1 MAQADLTRIASNIAA
16 LNTLNSLRNINT
28 KLSVSQLRLATGKR
42 VNQAAD
48 DPAGLTIALKMN
60 ARNECL
66 KVAFSNIGDAKNM
79 LAVGE
84 GGLQKITDI
93 VTVMKA
99 KSVQAASDTL
109 GADER
114 TAIASELTSLAAQID
129 DIVDETTWN
138 SDILLDGLVAKTLQT
153 GAESGETTTW
163 TLAQGHKS
171 ADLGT
176 TVALDALDV
185 SDATNAALAITGCDE
200 ALATVTSSMNDVGS
214 LVARLNVKEETVAIA
229 QVNTEAAY
237 SRVMNADMAYEQVES
252 TKFMILQQTAVAMLA
267 QSNLGSQSILS
278 LFR

>member
-28 KLSVSQLRLATGKR
+28 KLSISQLRLATGKR
-42 VNQAAD
+42 VNQASD

-93 VTVMKA
+93 ITVMKA
-99 KSVQAASDTL
+99 KCVQGASDTL

-114 TAIASELTSLAAQID
+114 TAIESELTSLAAQID
-129 DIVDETTWN
+129 DIVAETTWN
-138 SDILLDGLVAKTLQT
+138 SGALLDGTAAKTLQT
-153 GAESGETTTW
+153 GAESGETTVW
-163 TLAQGHKS
+163 TLAQNHDS
-171 ADLGT
+171 ATLA
-176 TVALDALDV
+176 VDALSV
-185 SDATNAALAITGCDE
+185 VDAATAATSITACDT
-200 ALATVTSSMNDVGS
+200 ALATVTGSMNDVGS

-229 QVNTEAAY
+229 QVNTEAAH
-237 SRVMNADMAYEQVES
+237 SRIMNADMAYEQVES

>member
-28 KLSVSQLRLATGKR
+28 KLSVAQLRLATGKR

-93 VTVMKA
+93 VTLMKA
-99 KSVQAASDTL
+99 KCVQGASDTL

-114 TAIASELTSLAAQID
+114 TAIESELASLAAQID
-129 DIVDETTWN
+129 DIVAETTWN
-138 SDILLDGLVAKTLQT
+138 SSALLDGTAAKTLQT

-163 TLAQGHKS
+163 TLAQNHD
-171 ADLGT
+171 AATLG
-176 TVALDALDV
+176 VDALSV
-185 SDATNAALAITGCDE
+185 VDAATAATSITACDT
-200 ALATVTSSMNDVGS
+200 ALATVTGSMNDVGS

>member
-28 KLSVSQLRLATGKR
+28 KLSIAQLRLATGKR

-66 KVAFSNIGDAKNM
+66 KVAFNNIGDAKNM

-84 GGLQKITDI
+84 GGLQKMTDI
-93 VTVMKA
+93 ITLMKA
-99 KSVQAASDTL
+99 KCVQGASDTL
-109 GADER
+109 GDDER
-114 TAIASELTSLAAQID
+114 AAIASELASLAQQID
-129 DIVDETTWN
+129 DIVAETTWN
-138 SDILLDGLVAKTLQT
+138 SSPLLDGSAAKTLQT
-153 GAESGETTTW
+153 GAESGETTDW
-163 TLAQGHKS
+163 TLAQPHDSTTLGVNALS
-171 ADLGT
+171 VAD
-176 TVALDALDV
+176 A
-185 SDATNAALAITGCDE
+185 ATAAISITACDDALAIVTG
-200 ALATVTSSMNDVGS
+200 SMNDVGS
-214 LVARLNVKEETVAIA
+214 LVARLNVKEETIAIA

-237 SRVMNADMAYEQVES
+237 SRIMNADMAYEQVES

-267 QSNLGSQSILS
+267 QSNLGPQSILS

>member
-28 KLSVSQLRLATGKR
+28 KLSISQLRLATGKR

-66 KVAFSNIGDAKNM
+66 KVAFNNIGDAKNM

-93 VTVMKA
+93 ITVMKA
-99 KSVQAASDTL
+99 KCVQGASDTL
-109 GADER
+109 GTDER
-114 TAIASELTSLAAQID
+114 TAIESELTSLAAQID
-129 DIVDETTWN
+129 DIVTETTWN
-138 SDILLDGLVAKTLQT
+138 SSALLDGTAAKTLQT

-163 TLAQGHKS
+163 TLAQDHDS
-171 ADLGT
+171 TALG
-176 TVALDALDV
+176 VNALSVVDA
-185 SDATNAALAITGCDE
+185 ATAATSITACDT
-200 ALATVTSSMNDVGS
+200 ALATVTGSMNDVGS

-237 SRVMNADMAYEQVES
+237 SRIMNADMAYEQVES